1 MDEAEAL
8 MADTCATGWP
18 ACADRLQPNRH
29 KQGYR
34 RAIMWARLPL
44 QPWPEESVACGS
56 LGGEEG
62 CHGITLIELVFIVMI
77 LVTIA
82 AIAGC

>member
-1 MDEAEAL
+1 
-8 MADTCATGWP
+8 
-18 ACADRLQPNRH
+18 
-29 KQGYR
+29 
-34 RAIMWARLPL
+34 MWARFPL
-44 QPWPEESVACGS
+44 QSWPEEPVTCGS